1 MAKVVGSYEFQ
12 VIIILVGAGEVSL
25 VRHGGYGLQTYI
37 TLWDPNLFKQKF
49 GSTSTS
55 TELTS
60 GGGTEAFNIFLL
72 RKKSFTT
79 RVSSWPKHRTRKPN
93 IISQL
98 YLSKMTALK
107 HII

>member
-12 VIIILVGAGEVSL
+12 VIIILVGAGEVSP

-60 GGGTEAFNIFLL
+60 GGGPKPLIFFYCGRRVLLQGCPAGQNIE
-72 RKKSFTT
+72 
-79 RVSSWPKHRTRKPN
+79 RVSPTS
-93 IISQL
+93 
-98 YLSKMTALK
+98 
-107 HII
+107 

>member
-12 VIIILVGAGEVSL
+12 VIIILVGAGEVSP

-55 TELTS
+55 TELPS
-60 GGGTEAFNIFLL
+60 RGDRRLYHEA
-72 RKKSFTT
+72 KDVYCKG
-79 RVSSWPKHRTRKPN
+79 V
-93 IISQL
+93 QL
-98 YLSKMTALK
+98 AKT
-107 HII
+107 